1 MGRWMARKNKAA
13 GVFATRNLP
22 PASSPK
28 MLREAEAKI
37 AEGRTGE

>member
-1 MGRWMARKNKAA
+1 VR
-13 GVFATRNLP
+13 FATRNLH

-37 AEGRTGE
+37 AEGRTSESAA